1 LADRLDIGVWG
12 WAWADLGIDRVDI
25 SVDAGETWM
34 EARVEAREER
44 AWQRFVLSWHPADPG
59 AALLC
64 SKAYSHDGVG
74 QSEFGR
80 RNAIHRVEVTVV

>member
-1 LADRLDIGVWG
+1 
-12 WAWADLGIDRVDI
+12 
-25 SVDAGETWM
+25 
-34 EARVEAREER
+34 VEAREER
-44 AWQRFVLSWHPADPG
+44 AWQRFVLSWHPDPG